1 MRVRGDPDP
10 RARASMPTMKLLYPS
25 GVPID
30 LSAPDGVQTVVYDP
44 RAPWPAEHMDA
55 DFLVVWGNPQA
66 RLEEAARGLG
76 RLRWVQSLAAGP
88 DAVVRAGFAPGVAIT
103 SGRGLHDGPVAEH
116 TLALTLAALRRL
128 HLMRDAQAQRRWPGE
143 LGGGEQASHPGPIT
157 LSGAR
162 VLVWGFGSI
171 ALRLAPLLTALGAQ
185 VQGVARS
192 SGERGGYPVLAESQ
206 LAEALPQTDVLIMVL
221 PSLSGTQ
228 GALNAE
234 RLALLPPHAWL
245 VNVGRG
251 ATVDEAALVSALQ
264 EGRLA
269 GAALDVFATEPL
281 PADSPLWSLP
291 NVLVSPH
298 AAGGRPQEAG
308 RLIAENL
315 RRLLA
320 GETLRN
326 LVER

>member
-1 MRVRGDPDP
+1 
-10 RARASMPTMKLLYPS
+10 MPTMKLLYPS

-30 LSAPDGVQTVVYDP
+30 LPAFDGVQTAIYDP
-44 RAPWPAEHMDA
+44 KAPWPAEHQDA
-55 DFLVVWGNPQA
+55 DVLVVWGNPQA
-66 RLEEAARGLG
+66 RLDEAASSFG

-88 DAVVRAGFAPGVAIT
+88 DAVVRAGFAPEVAIT

-128 HLMRDAQAQRRWPGE
+128 HLMRDAQAKHRWPGE

-157 LSGAR
+157 LNGAR

-171 ALRLAPLLTALGAQ
+171 ALRLAPLLSALGAE
-185 VQGVARS
+185 VTGVARS
-192 SGERGGYPVLAESQ
+192 AGERGGYPVVAEAQ
-206 LAEALPQTDVLIMVL
+206 LADALPGADVLIMIL
-221 PSLSGTQ
+221 PSLTGTHQ
-228 GALNAE
+228 ALNAE
-234 RLALLPPHAWL
+234 RLALLPAHAWL

-251 ATVDEAALVSALQ
+251 ATVDEAALLAAL
-264 EGRLA
+264 EDGRLA

-320 GETLRN
+320 GEPLQN

>member
-1 MRVRGDPDP
+1 
-10 RARASMPTMKLLYPS
+10 MPTMKLLYPS

-30 LSAPDGVQTVVYDP
+30 LPALDGVQTAIYDP
-44 RAPWPAEHMDA
+44 KAPWPAEHHDA
-55 DFLVVWGNPQA
+55 EALVVWGNPQA
-66 RLEEAARGLG
+66 RLDEAASRFG

-88 DAVVRAGFAPGVAIT
+88 DAVVRAGFAPEVAIT

-116 TLALTLAALRRL
+116 TMALTLAALRRL
-128 HLMRDAQAQRRWPGE
+128 HLMRDAQAEHRWPGE
-143 LGGGEQASHPGPIT
+143 LGGGEQANHPGPIT
-157 LSGAR
+157 LNGAR

-171 ALRLAPLLTALGAQ
+171 ALRLAPLLSALGAK
-185 VQGVARS
+185 VTGVARS
-192 SGERGGYPVLAESQ
+192 AGERAGYPVVAEAQ
-206 LAEALPQTDVLIMVL
+206 LADALPGADVLIMIL
-221 PSLSGTQ
+221 PSLSGTRQ
-228 GALNAE
+228 ALNAE
-234 RLALLPPHAWL
+234 RLALLPAHAWL

-251 ATVDEAALVSALQ
+251 ATVDEAALVAAL
-264 EGRLA
+264 EDGRLA
-269 GAALDVFATEPL
+269 GAALDVFDTEPL

-320 GETLRN
+320 GEPLQN